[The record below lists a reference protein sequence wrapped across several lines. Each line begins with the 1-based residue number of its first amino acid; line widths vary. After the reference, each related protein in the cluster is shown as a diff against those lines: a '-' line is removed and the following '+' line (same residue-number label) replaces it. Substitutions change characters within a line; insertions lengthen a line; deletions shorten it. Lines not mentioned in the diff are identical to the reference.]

1 MTLLASFIPFLF
13 AVYLTCMS
21 EYYLAVV
28 CFLISSIGFRQ
39 AAIEKPKKRKKK
51 KIDKVQR
58 IDRSL
63 RHQQE
68 RFTWN

>member
-1 MTLLASFIPFLF
+1 MGLLASFIPFLF
-13 AVYLTCMS
+13 AVYLTCVN

-39 AAIEKPKKRKKK
+39 VAIEKPKKKK
-51 KIDKVQR
+51 KIHKTQR
-58 IDRSL
+58 VDRSL